1 MSMTVDPG
9 RTHRDWDC
17 RSAHPGGLSRSAM
30 SLLLGLRHLGQD
42 EAGGAGLT
50 VKGATT
56 MTTILTTATT
66 TRTGTTASLWR
77 AGLTAAAIAAVATTT
92 VAAAAHGAG
101 VSFETAPGD
110 AIPMAGFA
118 QLTIL
123 FSVIGIGIAAVLRR
137 RSAQPRTTFVRVA
150 VALTVLSVVP
160 DLAMSFDAGSRVS
173 LMLAHAVAALI
184 VIPVVARQLPP
195 QRR

>member
-1 MSMTVDPG
+1 MT
-9 RTHRDWDC
+9 
-17 RSAHPGGLSRSAM
+17 A
-30 SLLLGLRHLGQD
+30 
-42 EAGGAGLT
+42 
-50 VKGATT
+50 
-56 MTTILTTATT
+56 ILTSAT

-77 AGLTAAAIAAVATTT
+77 AGLVATA
-92 VAAAAHGAG
+92 VAAAATTAVAAVAHGAG
-101 VSFETAPGD
+101 VTFETAPGD

-137 RSAQPRTTFVRVA
+137 RSAQPRTTFTRVA
-150 VALTVLSVVP
+150 VALTILSVVP
-160 DLAMSFDAGSRVS
+160 DLAMSFDAGSRIS
-173 LMLAHAVAALI
+173 LMLAHTVAALI